1 MELANVEIKE
11 KEIGENVYFVRPF
24 PPQKSLELLGDLQAV
39 VTSSLDTAVDKKDD
53 IESNTEE
60 ESVLDRNI
68 NIGAIISGVGKNL
81 KGPVLVNFANR
92 IINKDFISIKRPS
105 DETPVKLEKN
115 ISDNIFAGRLK
126 EMIQLMYFVLE
137 VNYADF
143 FENELC
149 CHLTEFFLRMG
160 NGRDPDRTALA
171 DQRVVVSG
179 DGDVF

>member
-24 PPQKSLELLGDLQAV
+24 PPQNSLELLGDLQAV

-143 FENELC
+143 FENLPDLSGILQEL
-149 CHLTEFFLRMG
+149 G
-160 NGRDPDRTALA
+160 IKKK
-171 DQRVVVSG
+171 
-179 DGDVF
+179 

>member
-1 MELANVEIKE
+1 M
-11 KEIGENVYFVRPF
+11 
-24 PPQKSLELLGDLQAV
+24 
-39 VTSSLDTAVDKKDD
+39 
-53 IESNTEE
+53 
-60 ESVLDRNI
+60 LDRNI

-143 FENELC
+143 FENLPDLSGILQELGIK
-149 CHLTEFFLRMG
+149 MK
-160 NGRDPDRTALA
+160 
-171 DQRVVVSG
+171 
-179 DGDVF
+179 